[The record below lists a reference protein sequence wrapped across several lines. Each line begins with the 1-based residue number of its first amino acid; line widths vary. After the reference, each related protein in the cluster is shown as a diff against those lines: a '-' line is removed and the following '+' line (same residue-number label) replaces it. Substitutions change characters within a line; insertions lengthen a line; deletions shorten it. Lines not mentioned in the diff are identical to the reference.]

1 MSAGPR
7 QSKLFGAST
16 PDHCRLMFPNIA
28 CQVNTHAL
36 ALNNILNTVLHIAE
50 FESTVRECQQKLPA
64 HARWLR
70 MAMTRE

>member
-1 MSAGPR
+1 
-7 QSKLFGAST
+7 
-16 PDHCRLMFPNIA
+16 MFLNIA

-50 FESTVRECQQKLPA
+50 FESTVDECQQKLPA

>member
-16 PDHCRLMFPNIA
+16 PDHCRLMFLNIA

-36 ALNNILNTVLHIAE
+36 ALNNILNT
-50 FESTVRECQQKLPA
+50 LPA